1 MSEKMQETLRES
13 LSALMDGEA
22 NELELQRLMG
32 GIADNP
38 ELRGTW
44 TRYHAVRSA
53 LGAQEFTGLSMDV
66 SQRVRDALADSAP
79 VALLDQSGGR
89 MQRFFKPMAS
99 FAVAASVAAVVVV
112 GGQQISQIGDAG
124 SYSSGNTVAAGASPV
139 GLINS
144 LGAVPLQASYGTQR
158 RPDLQP
164 AARTAYRELARQRME
179 KYMQQHAE
187 HAALNSPQGLVPFA
201 RVREIKE

>member
-1 MSEKMQETLRES
+1 MSEKMQESLRES

-53 LGAQEFTGLSMDV
+53 LGTQEVTSFSMDV
-66 SQRVRDALADSAP
+66 SQGVRAALAGESE
-79 VALLDQSGGR
+79 VVSLEQSVGK
-89 MQRFFKPMAS
+89 MQRFLKPMAS

-112 GGQQISQIGDAG
+112 GGQQISRIGDSG
-124 SYSSGNTVAAGASPV
+124 SYSSGNTVAASASPV

-144 LGAVPLQASYGTQR
+144 LGAVPLQASYGTQS
-158 RPDLQP
+158 RPELQP
-164 AARTAYRELARQRME
+164 AAHTAYRELARQRME